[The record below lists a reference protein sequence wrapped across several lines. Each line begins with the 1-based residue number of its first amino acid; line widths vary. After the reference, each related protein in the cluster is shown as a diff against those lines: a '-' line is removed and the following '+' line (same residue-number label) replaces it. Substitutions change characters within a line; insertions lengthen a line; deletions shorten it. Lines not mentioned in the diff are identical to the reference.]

1 MPLFQTGTKRT
12 GAWRGSAAAGMI
24 MFPISRSVAMRGLSK
39 LFNNARG
46 ATAIEY
52 ALVASLISV
61 AAILSFENLGS
72 QIDNRYQAVE
82 QKL

>member
-1 MPLFQTGTKRT
+1 MRYLNGLRPIATLFADR
-12 GAWRGSAAAGMI
+12 
-24 MFPISRSVAMRGLSK
+24 
-39 LFNNARG
+39 RG

-72 QIDNRYQAVE
+72 TIDNRYQAVE